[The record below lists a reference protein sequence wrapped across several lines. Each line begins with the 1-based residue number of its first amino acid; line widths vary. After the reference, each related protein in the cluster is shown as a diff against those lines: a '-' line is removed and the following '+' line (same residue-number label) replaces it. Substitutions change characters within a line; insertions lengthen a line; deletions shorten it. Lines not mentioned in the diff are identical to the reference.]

1 MIDGQELQI
10 VDEPSQH
17 RYEARLGD
25 TVIGFTEYRL
35 VPGRVSLYHTEVDPA
50 FEGRGVAGRLAA
62 GKHAVSRSAMRAV
75 IDSHGRLDVRRER
88 TDLLAITD
96 PRVRPSLANSDR
108 GALP

>member
-1 MIDGQELQI
+1 MFVNARSASDALGRAAIAWQRP
-10 VDEPSQH
+10 DEDADSPPAVA
-17 RYEARLGD
+17 E
-25 TVIGFTEYRL
+25 
-35 VPGRVSLYHTEVDPA
+35 VP
-50 FEGRGVAGRLAA
+50 GVAGRLAA